1 MELKKFT
8 TDICTECGDEIESG
22 LMNAVNHSR
31 DCRYD
36 APNEDIEVHRFI
48 TKSNEIKKKK
58 EKMFK
63 PIWKKMTYKEQIQLT
78 VLSMCGSYIQ
88 RNMVLMGSQAFNR
101 FCNYESKMIKQY
113 SIKQYGKWSIYN
125 KTDKIVTLHK
135 K

>member
-1 MELKKFT
+1 MEFKILT

-22 LMNAVNHSR
+22 LMNAVNHSI

-63 PIWKKMTYKEQIQLT
+63 PTWKKMTHNEQMKLT
-78 VLSMCGSYIQ
+78 VLSMCGTYIK

-101 FCNYESKMIKQY
+101 FCNYESKMIKKY
-113 SIKQYGKWSIYN
+113 SIIQ
-125 KTDKIVTLHK
+125 
-135 K
+135 